1 MMRIKTTVMRW
12 LDRWFDRS
20 SPNYRDIKHERV
32 ASIQRQKHRDSVVV
46 QRVLGQQ
53 EGRPR

>member
-12 LDRWFDRS
+12 FDRLFDRS
-20 SPNYRDIKHERV
+20 NSDYRDIKHERV
-32 ASIQRQKHRDSVVV
+32 ASIQRQRRRDSVVV